1 MKSEEKQRGVSR
13 RQFMQLSAFAAA
25 GAAVAACSSSGAPA
39 AEAPAASE
47 AAAPAA
53 APAAPAGPPSQYNE
67 APMLAELVAKG
78 ELPPVD
84 QRLPTNPT
92 VVDVVERTGNYGGVM
107 RRGFKGVSDRWGPSK
122 VQDSGLI
129 RYDLNLAKHPDLV
142 ESWEINDD
150 ATECTLHLR
159 EGLKWSD
166 GTDFDSSAFT
176 WWADNVLNNPNLTL
190 APPVNFS
197 TGNPRVNMTVEAPD
211 AYTVKFTFANPKPLF
226 IDFMSRDQPFA
237 PGHYMQQFHMDLTE
251 DKAGL
256 EAQIKEAGFE
266 SWDQYY
272 LNDRN
277 AWFLN
282 IDKPTVGP
290 WRATNSLAEPLAIM
304 ERNPYFH
311 QIDADGN
318 QLPYIDQVSH
328 RLFDATDVFNLWIV
342 NGEIDFQSRHVD
354 IANFTL
360 FKESEE
366 AGNYQVMLGPTSNGQ
381 TLSINHASP
390 NERLSQFFQNRD
402 VRIAL
407 NIAIDRDEINE
418 LVYDGLGVPRQASPT
433 SQSPQ
438 HHEGATT
445 AYVAYD
451 PARANEIL
459 DSLGYSEK
467 DTDGFR
473 LWNDGSG
480 EVISFIFEG
489 IDETGTPGSD
499 TAQLVMQQLADVG
512 IKATYKAVERSLY
525 EEHYTANVQDAAWW
539 GAGHEILPFLSH
551 SNYYIGELLDRP
563 WAGAWGRW
571 FRDNNDPNGA
581 PPPDGHFLW
590 TQWDLWGQALVEA
603 DEAKRNELFKQILDI
618 WAEEVPVVGIVGELP
633 GPMIVSNDL
642 RNVASGYPIQDA
654 TRDESLVNPAQ
665 LFWENPE
672 AHS

>member
-1 MKSEEKQRGVSR
+1 MMNLTEKPRVVSR
-13 RQFMQLSAFAAA
+13 RQFMQLSALAAA
-25 GAAVAACSSSGAPA
+25 GVTVAACAGSGPA
-39 AEAPAASE
+39 AEAPAVAE
-47 AAAPAA
+47 AATPTTAA
-53 APAAPAGPPSQYNE
+53 VAAPAGPPGQYNE

-92 VVDVVERTGNYGGVM
+92 VVQVVERVGTYGGVM
-107 RRGFKGVSDRWGPSK
+107 RRGFKGVSDRWGPTK
-122 VQDSGLI
+122 VQDSSLI
-129 RYDLNLAKHPDLV
+129 RYDLSLAKQPDLV
-142 ESWEINDD
+142 DSWEVNED
-150 ATECTLHLR
+150 ATQCTLHLR

-166 GTDFDSSAFT
+166 GTAFTSSAFT
-176 WWADNVLNNPNLTL
+176 WWAENVLNNATLTQ

-197 TGNPRVNMTVEAPD
+197 TGSPRVNMTVEAPD
-211 AYTVKFTFANPKPLF
+211 DYTVIFTFANPKPLF
-226 IDFMSRDQPFA
+226 IDFMSRDQPFT
-237 PGHYMQQFHMDLTE
+237 PGHYMQQFHMDLSE
-251 DKAGL
+251 DQVGL
-256 EAQIKEAGFE
+256 EAKMKEAGFE

-272 LNDRN
+272 IDRSNWYLNPE
-277 AWFLN
+277 
-282 IDKPTVGP
+282 KPTVGP
-290 WRATNSLAEPLAIM
+290 WRAINGLAEPLAMM

-311 QIDADGN
+311 QIDAEGN
-318 QLPYIDQVSH
+318 QLPYIDQINH
-328 RLFDATDVFNLWIV
+328 RLFDATDVLNLWIV

-360 FKESEE
+360 FKENEE
-366 AGNYQVMLGPTSNGQ
+366 AGNYQIYLGPTANGQ
-381 TLSINHASP
+381 TLSINHAGP
-390 NERLSQFFQNRD
+390 NERLSQFFQNRE
-402 VRIAL
+402 VRLAL
-407 NIAIDRDEINE
+407 NAAIDREAINE

-438 HHEGATT
+438 YHEGATMAAT
-445 AYVAYD
+445 TYD
-451 PARANEIL
+451 LEQANAIL
-459 DSLGYSEK
+459 DGLGYTEK
-467 DTDGFR
+467 DGDGFR

-480 EVISFIFEG
+480 EIISFIFEG

-499 TAQLVMQQLADVG
+499 TAQLVMQQLAEVG

-525 EEHYTANVQDAAWW
+525 EEHFTSNLQDATWW

-590 TQWDLWGQALVEA
+590 QQWELWGQALVEP

-618 WAEEVPVVGIVGELP
+618 WAEEIPVVGIVGELP
-633 GPMIVSNDL
+633 GPIIISREL
-642 RNVASGYPIQDA
+642 RNVADGYPIQDA

>member
-1 MKSEEKQRGVSR
+1 
-13 RQFMQLSAFAAA
+13 MQLSAFAAV
-25 GAAVAACSSSGAPA
+25 GATVAACSSSGAPA
-39 AEAPAASE
+39 VEAPAASE

-53 APAAPAGPPSQYNE
+53 APASPPGQYNE

-92 VVDVVERTGNYGGVM
+92 IVDVVERTGNYGGVM

-122 VQDSGLI
+122 VQDSSLI
-129 RYDLNLAKHPDLV
+129 RYDLSLAKHPDLI

-176 WWADNVLNNPNLTL
+176 WWADNVLNNSNLTL

-237 PGHYMQQFHMDLTE
+237 PGHYMQQFHMDLVE
-251 DKAGL
+251 DKATL
-256 EAQIKEAGFE
+256 EAQMKEAGFE

-282 IDKPTVGP
+282 TDKPTVGP
-290 WRATNSLAEPLAIM
+290 WRAMNSLAEPLAIM

-318 QLPYIDQVSH
+318 QLPYIDRVSH

-342 NGEIDFQSRHVD
+342 NGEIDFQARHVD

-360 FKESEE
+360 FKESED

-407 NIAIDRDEINE
+407 NVAIDRDEINE

-438 HHEGATT
+438 YHEGATT
-445 AYVAYD
+445 AYVEYD
-451 PARANEIL
+451 PAHANEIL
-459 DSLGYSEK
+459 DSLGYTEK
-467 DTDGFR
+467 DADGFR

-480 EVISFIFEG
+480 EIISFIFEG

-499 TAQLVMQQLADVG
+499 TAQLVMKQLAAVG

-525 EEHYTANVQDAAWW
+525 EEHFTANVLDATWW
-539 GAGHEILPFLSH
+539 GAGHDILPFLSH

-571 FRDNNDPNGA
+571 FRDNGDPNGA

-590 TQWDLWGQALVEA
+590 QQWDLWSQALVEA

-633 GPMIVSNDL
+633 GPIIVSNDL
-642 RNVASGYPIQDA
+642 RNVAAGYPIQDA

>member
-1 MKSEEKQRGVSR
+1 MNLAKKPQGVSR
-13 RQFMQLSAFAAA
+13 RQFMRLSAFAAA
-25 GAAVAACSSSGAPA
+25 GVAVAACTSGGAPA
-39 AEAPAASE
+39 AEAPADT
-47 AAAPAA
+47 AAAPTTAA
-53 APAAPAGPPSQYNE
+53 AAPAGPPSQYNE

-92 VVDVVERTGNYGGVM
+92 VVDVVERVGNYGGVM
-107 RRGFKGVSDRWGPSK
+107 RRGFKGVSDRWGPTK
-122 VQDSGLI
+122 VQDSSLI
-129 RYDLNLAKHPDLV
+129 RYDLALAKYADLV
-142 ESWEINDD
+142 DSWEMNED

-159 EGLKWSD
+159 QGLKWSD

-176 WWADNVLNNPNLTL
+176 WWADNFLNNVNLTP

-237 PGHYMQQFHMDLTE
+237 PGHYMQQFHMDLT
-251 DKAGL
+251 DDQAGL
-256 EAQIKEAGFE
+256 EAKIKEAGFE

-272 LNDRN
+272 IDRN
-277 AWFLN
+277 SWYLN
-282 IDKPTVGP
+282 PEKPTLGP
-290 WRATNSLAEPLAIM
+290 WRAMNGMAEPLFLM

-311 QIDADGN
+311 QVDAEGN
-318 QLPYIDQVSH
+318 QLPYIDRVNH
-328 RLFDATDVFNLWIV
+328 RLFDATDVLNLWITS
-342 NGEIDFQSRHVD
+342 GEVDFQSRHVD

-360 FKESEE
+360 FKEGEE
-366 AGNYQVMLGPTSNGQ
+366 AGNYQLSVGPTSNGQ
-381 TLSINHASP
+381 TLSINHAGP

-407 NIAIDRDEINE
+407 NVAIDREAINE
-418 LVYDGLGVPRQASPT
+418 LVYDGLGTPRQASPT

-438 HHEGATT
+438 YHEGATN
-445 AYVAYD
+445 AYIDYD
-451 PARANEIL
+451 VARANEIL
-459 DSLGYSEK
+459 DGLGYTEK
-467 DTDGFR
+467 DGDGFR

-480 EVISFIFEG
+480 EIISFIFEG

-499 TAQLVMQQLADVG
+499 TAQLVMQQLAEVG

-525 EEHYTANVQDAAWW
+525 EEHFTANVLDATWW

-590 TQWDLWGQALVEA
+590 QQWELWSQALVEA

-633 GPMIVSNDL
+633 GPIVVSNDL
-642 RNVASGYPIQDA
+642 RNVAEGYPIQDA

>member
-1 MKSEEKQRGVSR
+1 MQQAAKARVVSR
-13 RQFMQLSAFAAA
+13 RQFMQLSALGAA
-25 GAAVAACSSSGAPA
+25 GVVMAACASPGAPA
-39 AEAPAASE
+39 AEAPVAAEATSPAA
-47 AAAPAA
+47 AAAPAS
-53 APAAPAGPPSQYNE
+53 PPGQYNE

-84 QRLPTNPT
+84 QRLPTSPT
-92 VVDVVERTGNYGGVM
+92 LIEVVDQTGNYGGVL
-107 RRGFKGVSDRWGPSK
+107 RRGFKGVSDRWGPTK
-122 VQDSGLI
+122 VQDSSLI
-129 RYDLNLAKHPDLV
+129 RYDLSLTKHPDLID
-142 ESWEINDD
+142 SWETNED
-150 ATECTLHLR
+150 ATAWTLHLR

-166 GTDFDSSAFT
+166 GTAFDSSAFT
-176 WWADNVLNNPNLTL
+176 WWAENVLHNSTITL

-197 TGNPRVNMTVEAPD
+197 TGNPRVSMTVEAPD
-211 AYTVKFTFANPKPLF
+211 AYTVVFKFANPKPLF

-237 PGHYMQQFHMDLTE
+237 PGHYMEQFHMDLTT

-256 EAQIKEAGFE
+256 EAKIKEAGFE

-272 LNDRN
+272 RDDRN
-277 AWFLN
+277 TWYLN
-282 IDKPTVGP
+282 PDRPTVGP
-290 WRATNSLAEPLAIM
+290 WRAVNALSEPLFFM

-311 QIDADGN
+311 QVDAAGN
-318 QLPYIDQVSH
+318 QLPYIDKVNH
-328 RLFDATDVFNLWIV
+328 RLFDVTDVLNLWITS
-342 NGEIDFQSRHVD
+342 GEIDFQARHVD

-360 FKESEE
+360 FKEGED
-366 AGNYQVMLGPTSNGQ
+366 AGNYQVAVGPTSNGQ
-381 TLSINHASP
+381 TLSINHAGP

-407 NIAIDRDEINE
+407 NLAIDRDAINE
-418 LVYDGLGVPRQASPT
+418 LVYDGLGTPRQASPT
-433 SQSPQ
+433 AQSPQ
-438 HHEGATT
+438 YHEGATT
-445 AYVAYD
+445 AYATYD
-451 PARANEIL
+451 LAQANEIL
-459 DSLGYSEK
+459 DGLGYTEK
-467 DTDGFR
+467 DSDGFR

-480 EVISFIFEG
+480 EIISFIFEG

-499 TAQLVMQQLADVG
+499 TAQLVMQQLAEVG

-525 EEHYTANVQDAAWW
+525 EEHYTANVQDATWW

-590 TQWDLWGQALVEA
+590 KQWDLWSQALVEP

-618 WAEEVPVVGIVGELP
+618 WAEEIPVVGIVGELP
-633 GPMIVSNDL
+633 GPIVMSREL
-642 RNVASGYPIQDA
+642 RNVAEDYPIQDA

-665 LFWENPE
+665 LFWETPE

>member
-1 MKSEEKQRGVSR
+1 MRPEEKQRGVSR
-13 RQFMQLSAFAAA
+13 RQFIQLSALTATSVAL
-25 GAAVAACSSSGAPA
+25 AACATGGAPA
-39 AEAPAASE
+39 AEAPAAAE
-47 AAAPAA
+47 AVTPTAASVPAV
-53 APAAPAGPPSQYNE
+53 PSQYNE
-67 APMLAELVAKG
+67 APMLAELVAQGK
-78 ELPPVD
+78 LPPVD

-92 VVDVVERTGNYGGVM
+92 VIEVVERVGNYGGTM
-107 RRGFKGVSDRWGPSK
+107 RRGFKGVSDRWGPTK
-122 VQDSGLI
+122 VQDGSLI
-129 RYDLNLAKHPDLV
+129 RYDLALAKHPDLI

-150 ATECTLHLR
+150 ATACTLHLR

-176 WWADNVLNNPNLTL
+176 WWAANVLNNTTLTL

-197 TGNPRVNMTVEAPD
+197 TGNPRVNMTVEAID
-211 AYTVKFTFANPKPLF
+211 KHTIHFTFANPKPLF
-226 IDFMSRDQPFA
+226 IDFMSRDQPFT
-237 PGHYMQQFHMDLTE
+237 PGHYMEQFHMDLTA

-256 EAQIKEAGFE
+256 EAKMKEAGYE

-272 LNDRN
+272 VDRSNWYLNPE
-277 AWFLN
+277 
-282 IDKPTVGP
+282 KPTVGP
-290 WRATNSLAEPLAIM
+290 WRAVNGLAEPLFLM

-311 QIDADGN
+311 QIDAEGN
-318 QLPYIDQVSH
+318 QLPYIDRINH
-328 RLFDATDVFNLWIV
+328 RLFDATDVLNLWIT
-342 NGEIDFQSRHVD
+342 NGEIDFQARHVD
-354 IANFTL
+354 VANFTL
-360 FKESEE
+360 FKENEE
-366 AGNYQVMLGPTSNGQ
+366 AGNYHLVLGPTANGQ

-390 NERLSQFFQNRD
+390 NERLSSFFQQRD

-407 NIAIDRDEINE
+407 NLALDREAINE
-418 LVYDGLGVPRQASPT
+418 LVYDGLGTPRQASPT

-438 HHEGATT
+438 YHEGATN
-445 AYVAYD
+445 AYIAYD
-451 PARANEIL
+451 LEKANAIL
-459 DSLGYSEK
+459 DGLGYTEK
-467 DTDGFR
+467 DAEGFR

-499 TAQLVMQQLADVG
+499 TAQLVMQQLAEVG

-525 EEHYTANVQDAAWW
+525 EEHYTANLLDASWW

-581 PPPDGHFLW
+581 QPPEGHFLW
-590 TQWDLWGQALVEA
+590 QQWELWGQALVEP
-603 DEAKRNELFKQILDI
+603 DEAKRNDLFKQIMDI

-633 GPMIVSNDL
+633 GPIIISRDL
-642 RNVASGYPIQDA
+642 RNIAEAYPIQDA